1 MRVRSLY
8 SPRTF
13 IIGSGISALSI
24 LTALDG
30 RPGASGPTT
39 LSEVPE
45 PLKGFVRAYDLGL
58 N

>member
-1 MRVRSLY
+1 M
-8 SPRTF
+8 
-13 IIGSGISALSI
+13 IGSGISALSI